1 MLLAAPVCLC
11 AQQAEWEMGALDPDG
26 QLSYELDTGWM
37 ISTNGVWVRFGD
49 TILTADRVALNHDT
63 GETEASGRVRIEY
76 QGQVWVGEKIRYNFR
91 TRRMQSEEFR
101 TGSAPLLASGR
112 ELDADQTNKIYVATG
127 ARITTDDHEKPFPV
141 LRARTLRVAPGDYIE
156 ARHATL
162 YLGGVPVFY
171 WPYYH
176 KKIGRRQNQF
186 LFLPGYRSAYGAY
199 LLTGYRWYLDDY
211 SDLAVHADYRT
222 ERGPGAGPEFNF
234 DYGRWG
240 EGGLLYYYAYDFDP
254 GQDAYNNDLNPNR
267 QLIDFGYQSEPVT
280 NLFFK
285 SVVSYESDQF
295 VRKDFFE
302 SAYEDNQQPVTYGQ
316 ARKAWDDVVVEA
328 YASSRLNNYYDTV
341 ARLPEARLTVL
352 PVGLGPLPL
361 QYESVNSTGF
371 YERSFAETNGV
382 APPGYDA
389 GRADSF
395 HQLSLPL
402 TFFGW
407 LNVIPRAG
415 GRMSYYTEAHGD
427 GATTQDAWRGVF
439 NTGVEVTTKASAL
452 WEGVSSRFL
461 ELDGL
466 RHIIQPGINYAYV
479 PAPTRSPNELPQFDG
494 VQPSFY
500 PLPVSFPEYNSIDAI
515 DARNVVRLGL
525 RNKLQTKRAAG
536 IETVVG
542 WNLFIDWNLQDPD
555 GAGRFSN
562 LYSDLS
568 LRPRSWLTLS
578 AQCQL
583 DVETGNLEQSLSE
596 LSLSPGTRWSIGL
609 GHWYVREG
617 FVPVGPTSPTSQTL
631 QSRFYYRLSENWGFR
646 MSHRFDMEA
655 SRLEEQYYTVYR
667 DLRSFTLAVTFRMRE
682 PVGEPTDYTVA
693 LALSLKASPRYS
705 VGEDSVRP
713 STLVG
718 Y

>member
-1 MLLAAPVCLC
+1 
-11 AQQAEWEMGALDPDG
+11 
-26 QLSYELDTGWM
+26 
-37 ISTNGVWVRFGD
+37 
-49 TILTADRVALNHDT
+49 
-63 GETEASGRVRIEY
+63 
-76 QGQVWVGEKIRYNFR
+76 
-91 TRRMQSEEFR
+91 
-101 TGSAPLLASGR
+101 
-112 ELDADQTNKIYVATG
+112 
-127 ARITTDDHEKPFPV
+127 
-141 LRARTLRVAPGDYIE
+141 
-156 ARHATL
+156 
-162 YLGGVPVFY
+162 
-171 WPYYH
+171 
-176 KKIGRRQNQF
+176 
-186 LFLPGYRSAYGAY
+186 
-199 LLTGYRWYLDDY
+199 
-211 SDLAVHADYRT
+211 
-222 ERGPGAGPEFNF
+222 
-234 DYGRWG
+234 
-240 EGGLLYYYAYDFDP
+240 
-254 GQDAYNNDLNPNR
+254 
-267 QLIDFGYQSEPVT
+267 
-280 NLFFK
+280 
-285 SVVSYESDQF
+285 
-295 VRKDFFE
+295 
-302 SAYEDNQQPVTYGQ
+302 
-316 ARKAWDDVVVEA
+316 
-328 YASSRLNNYYDTV
+328 
-341 ARLPEARLTVL
+341 
-352 PVGLGPLPL
+352 
-361 QYESVNSTGF
+361 
-371 YERSFAETNGV
+371 
-382 APPGYDA
+382 
-389 GRADSF
+389 
-395 HQLSLPL
+395 
-402 TFFGW
+402 
-407 LNVIPRAG
+407 
-415 GRMSYYTEAHGD
+415 
-427 GATTQDAWRGVF
+427 
-439 NTGVEVTTKASAL
+439 
-452 WEGVSSRFL
+452 
-461 ELDGL
+461 L

-631 QSRFYYRLSENWGFR
+631 QSRFYYRLSENWGVR